1 MAREYPLGRMV
12 SSPCKPLYKP
22 SLTDFEKAI
31 ADIEDRVQHIE
42 YAAARFILEEQRQ
55 SNCFKV
61 EKRNEKKTTLIR
73 HLLHSDEDFDEDD
86 LADAVPLMVK
96 FVSTHA
102 LDQLLDLCVDLCE
115 KHRKQILIS
124 KFVRSICS
132 EEIFYSTD
140 SEGSDKEYDP
150 MSHDSDESSLNSW
163 TDLSERHPYELTDYL
178 NYEFPRKLRSLDS
191 IKEEREP
198 SETDSIYTT
207 TDDPDATPFW

>member
-1 MAREYPLGRMV
+1 M
-12 SSPCKPLYKP
+12 YKP

-31 ADIEDRVQHIE
+31 ADIEDRVEHIE
-42 YAAARFILEEQRQ
+42 YAAASIILEEQRQ
-55 SNCFKV
+55 SNWFKV

-86 LADAVPLMVK
+86 FSDAAPLMIK
-96 FVSTHA
+96 FLSTHA
-102 LDQLLDLCVDLCE
+102 LDQLLDLYE
-115 KHRKQILIS
+115 KHRKQILMS
-124 KFVRSICS
+124 KFVRSISS

-140 SEGSDKEYDP
+140 SEGSDKEYDR

-178 NYEFPRKLRSLDS
+178 NYEFPREFRSLDS

-198 SETDSIYTT
+198 SESDSIYTT
-207 TDDPDATPFW
+207 TDHPDATPFW

>member
-31 ADIEDRVQHIE
+31 ADIEDRVEHIE

-55 SNCFKV
+55 SNWFKV

-86 LADAVPLMVK
+86 FSDAVPLMVK

-115 KHRKQILIS
+115 KYRKQILMS
-124 KFVRSICS
+124 KFVRSISS

-140 SEGSDKEYDP
+140 SEGSDKEYDR
-150 MSHDSDESSLNSW
+150 MSWFWRKFLKQLDRPQW
-163 TDLSERHPYELTDYL
+163 TTPLRVNWLPELRVPQEIAIFRLHQRGEAAKRD
-178 NYEFPRKLRSLDS
+178 
-191 IKEEREP
+191 
-198 SETDSIYTT
+198 
-207 TDDPDATPFW
+207 W